1 MEMTPGRRKL
11 IDAQVDETQARML
24 RHAAELNDLVRLAIS
39 CAKPS
44 GNRVYYPMDP
54 VNECVRQWKNLEAKV
69 DKLAREIRADAARL
83 GAQPFDPEAPA
94 AEDPAQPG

>member
-1 MEMTPGRRKL
+1 MEMTPGRRER
-11 IDAQVDETQARML
+11 IDTQVAETQARML

-54 VNECVRQWKNLEAKV
+54 VNECIRQWKNLGTKV
-69 DKLAREIRADAARL
+69 DKLAREIHADAVRL
-83 GAQPFDPEAPA
+83 GTPPFDPEAPA
-94 AEDPAQPG
+94 AEDPPIPG